1 METRSRRSWLVG
13 SWMFGLVACGGGSG
27 GPGDAGPADAVGP
40 APDLPAVADD
50 AAPVAEDALLD
61 GTGDAGGQEV
71 ADPVLDESP
80 SDPGVVPPVPWG
92 PENRGFLHLRGIVHA
107 HSIYSHDG
115 CASDA
120 PPIGSE
126 ASLQCL
132 AEMRAAPCLAGID
145 FLMQTDHPSN
155 VADTPFL
162 DTLHYQPEDGDAIMK
177 DEEERP
183 LANRVTCPQGSLVD
197 RFYFYVGTEGGGKN
211 MPVALA
217 GPIPP
222 EVFSTGYAD
231 SVPLAQA
238 RAAVAQVHALGG
250 VALAAH
256 TEEGD
261 ISVERIVALPLDGM
275 EIYNFHANILKAI
288 DNFDRLLLLDR
299 FMGAAGPGRPLADL
313 SLLTFLQ
320 PTTRDVEK
328 FDQAVSLGFAGS
340 SGPDGSPL
348 MPLHLVHIAAN
359 DVHRNVEFP
368 VMCPEGVQPDNFCG
382 TLADSGYPEF
392 AVFLATGGP
401 FPLNDGDRLDS
412 YVRSYKWFSNHLFV
426 NADDPD
432 RIRKALRKGHG
443 FSAFDGLGYPQG
455 FDFFAV
461 SGSDV
466 HEMGDE
472 FAFAEGTTL
481 YLRAPTLVEPPWGLP
496 RVENYGS
503 AEVTTRLVRVTGEGS
518 QVVRT
523 LQGQGV
529 TTAFTAPGPGVYRVE
544 CDIVP
549 RHLKPGLPGVEDL
562 ADDTYPYL
570 YSNAVFIRE
579 VPRGG

>member
-1 METRSRRSWLVG
+1 MDGEWWRWVAAVAVGAGLASCGSARSG
-13 SWMFGLVACGGGSG
+13 ADA
-27 GPGDAGPADAVGP
+27 GPGDAAVDASSVTDESGPGP
-40 APDLPAVADD
+40 
-50 AAPVAEDALLD
+50 D
-61 GTGDAGGQEV
+61 GSA
-71 ADPVLDESP
+71 LDEMMGAETSGDPGVEGPGADEAP

-92 PENRGFLHLRGIVHA
+92 PENRGFLHMRGIVHA

-115 CASDA
+115 CAPDA

-126 ASLQCL
+126 ASLKCL

-145 FLMQTDHPSN
+145 FLMQTDHPGN

-162 DTLHYQPEDGDAIMK
+162 DALHYQPADGDVIIK
-177 DEEERP
+177 DEEGRP
-183 LANRVTCPQGSLVD
+183 LANRVTCPEGSLVD
-197 RFYFYVGTEGGGKN
+197 RFYFYVGTEGGAKN
-211 MPVALA
+211 MPVALS

-231 SVPLAQA
+231 SVPLDKA
-238 RAAVAQVHALGG
+238 RAAIAQVHALGG

-275 EIYNFHANILKAI
+275 EIYNFHANILKAM

-299 FMGAAGPGRPLADL
+299 FMGESGPDRPLADL

-320 PTTRDVEK
+320 PTTRDIEK
-328 FDQAVSLGFAGS
+328 FDQAA
-340 SGPDGSPL
+340 PRI
-348 MPLHLVHIAAN
+348 HLIHIAAN

-368 VMCPEGVQPDNFCG
+368 VLCPEGVQPDNFCG

-392 AVFLATGGP
+392 AAFLATGGP

-432 RIRKALRKGHG
+432 RIRKALRQGRG

-461 SGSDV
+461 VGPDA

-472 FAFAEGTTL
+472 IAFREGITL

-496 RVENYGS
+496 RVEDYG
-503 AEVTTRLVRVTGEGS
+503 AGEVTTRLVRATEGGS
-518 QVVRT
+518 EVVLT
-523 LQGQGV
+523 LTGQGA
-529 TTAFTAPGPGVYRVE
+529 TAAFPVPGPGVYRVE
-544 CDIVP
+544 CDLVP
-549 RHLKPGLPGVEDL
+549 RHLKPGLSGVEDL
-562 ADDTYPYL
+562 ADDSYPYL
-570 YSNAVFIRE
+570 YSNAIFIRE
-579 VPRGG
+579 VADGQ

>member
-1 METRSRRSWLVG
+1 MEAGIGRWWAAWALVV
-13 SWMFGLVACGGGSG
+13 GLVACGGSSG
-27 GPGDAGPADAVGP
+27 TPTEVGPGDVIEPGTDLGPDGNEGVPGPDEGSTPETGEADGV
-40 APDLPAVADD
+40 
-50 AAPVAEDALLD
+50 
-61 GTGDAGGQEV
+61 EV
-71 ADPVLDESP
+71 A
-80 SDPGVVPPVPWG
+80 DPGVVPPVPWG
-92 PENRGFLHLRGIVHA
+92 PENRGFLHMRGIVHA

-145 FLMQTDHPSN
+145 FLMQTDHPGN

-162 DTLHYQPEDGDAIMK
+162 DALHYQPGDGDAIMK

-183 LANRVTCPQGSLVD
+183 LANRVTCPEGSLVD
-197 RFYFYVGTEGGGKN
+197 RFYFYVGTEGGAKN

-217 GPIPP
+217 GPVPP

-231 SVPLAQA
+231 SVPLDKA

-261 ISVERIVALPLDGM
+261 ISVERIVALPLDGI
-275 EIYNFHANILKAI
+275 EIYNFHANILKAM

-299 FMGAAGPGRPLADL
+299 FMGSAGPDRPLADL

-320 PTTRDVEK
+320 PTTRDIEK
-328 FDQAVSLGFAGS
+328 FDQAVAIGWANA
-340 SGPDGSPL
+340 PV
-348 MPLHLVHIAAN
+348 HLVHVAAN

-382 TLADSGYPEF
+382 TLADNGYPEF
-392 AVFLATGGP
+392 AAFLAAGGP

-432 RIRKALRKGHG
+432 RIRKALRQGRG

-461 SGSDV
+461 VGPDV

-472 FAFAEGTTL
+472 FVFTEGTTL

-496 RVENYGS
+496 RVEDYGPG
-503 AEVTTRLVRVTGEGS
+503 EVTTRLVRATQEGS
-518 QVVRT
+518 EVVWT
-523 LQGQGV
+523 LVGQG
-529 TTAFTAPGPGVYRVE
+529 TAAAFSVPGPGVYRVE

-549 RHLKPGLPGVEDL
+549 KHLKPGLSGVEDL
-562 ADDTYPYL
+562 ADGTFPYL
-570 YSNAVFIRE
+570 YSNAIFIRE
-579 VPRGG
+579 VADGR